1 MSASVRGADRS
12 PGGSRPAGGWSRRG
26 LSRIP
31 APVWLLAPA
40 LLFVAAMALFPL
52 GSALLLSF
60 RQWKLT
66 RSTEPGPFVGGE
78 NYALLFTDDPD
89 FLESLWATFVFVSS
103 DVMATLAVALGAA
116 LLLRRV
122 GRVNSLARVLLI
134 LPFVMSPALI
144 GISFRLFLNPEFGIA
159 QHVIGQLV
167 PAMHGKVWL
176 ADRTLAMVAVVAS
189 DVWHWAPYMTLVI
202 LGGLASIPAE
212 TEEAARVDGASEW
225 AVFRDVTLPQ
235 LLPVLGIVLVL
246 KTVFALKA
254 FDTIFTLSN
263 GGPGTSTQTLAYF
276 VYHTAFN
283 YYDMGYAAAAAWV
296 LTALLLALSGF
307 YLRLVFR
314 RR

>member
-1 MSASVRGADRS
+1 LKLLR
-12 PGGSRPAGGWSRRG
+12 
-26 LSRIP
+26 RIP

-52 GSALLLSF
+52 GSALVLSF
-60 RQWKLT
+60 RQWRLT
-66 RSTEPGPFVGGE
+66 KSTEPGPFIGLE
-78 NYALLFTDDPD
+78 NYVLLFTDDPD
-89 FLESLWATFVFVSS
+89 FLESLWATFVFVTS
-103 DVMATLAVALGAA
+103 DVAATLAVALGAA
-116 LLLRRV
+116 LLLRRA

-144 GISFRLFLNPEFGIA
+144 GISFRFFLNPEFGIA
-159 QHVIGQLV
+159 QFLIGQVV
-167 PAMHGKVWL
+167 PALEGKVWL
-176 ADRTLAMVAVVAS
+176 ANRTLAMIAVVAS

-254 FDTIFTLSN
+254 FDTIFTLTN

-296 LTALLLALSGF
+296 LTALLLALSGH

-314 RR
+314 KR

>member
-1 MSASVRGADRS
+1 MKLLR
-12 PGGSRPAGGWSRRG
+12 
-26 LSRIP
+26 RIP
-31 APVWLLAPA
+31 PPVWLLAPA

-52 GSALLLSF
+52 GSALMLSF

-66 RSTEPGPFVGGE
+66 RSTEPGPWVGLE
-78 NYALLFTDDPD
+78 NYTLLLTDDPD
-89 FLESLWATFVFVSS
+89 FLESMGATFVFVTG
-103 DVMATLAVALGAA
+103 DVVATLAVALGAA

-144 GISFRLFLNPEFGIA
+144 GISFRFFLNPEFGIA
-159 QHVIGQLV
+159 QHVIGLLV
-167 PAMHGKVWL
+167 PALQGKVWL
-176 ADRTLAMVAVVAS
+176 ADRTLAMVAVIAS

-235 LLPVLGIVLVL
+235 LLPVLGLVLVL

-254 FDTIFTLSN
+254 FDTIFTLSS

-314 RR
+314 KR